1 MADEVVTPIPAD
13 LETEGLSLDQLL
25 ELAHEKGYSMDALVA
40 RSGVGRQPDGG
51 VVGNLSQPS

>member
-1 MADEVVTPIPAD
+1 MTSVRVTPIPAD

-40 RSGVGRQPDGG
+40 RSGVGRKPLGG
-51 VVGNLSQPS
+51 VVGDGPQPS